1 MNIKGYVYMF
11 GEPPQNMANKLI
23 AWIRIQE
30 LHKHLTTQL
39 PFLLGTSIAWFVSG
53 RINWHVF
60 AISVIAIYFLTN
72 ACFISNEYFDY
83 ETDKINVE
91 RIGGDKVGVTT
102 TGGTRVLVEGLL
114 PRRQALIASIL
125 FFIAAIPLAILLQFH
140 FNTGVLTL
148 PIGLLA
154 GLMGLFYTA
163 PPIEASHRGLG
174 EAFLCINNAAIPV
187 FMGFYLQQGFSLLP
201 LVVALPWIIH
211 APAMKI
217 IREFPDY
224 EADLSANKRNLVV
237 IFGKERMAPV
247 YILMT
252 VCALIL
258 FIPVVFIVKGVVL
271 LLLLLPIFFLLRS
284 LIPMIRGEWKNK
296 EGLDVI
302 CKNGFIGM
310 LFILV
315 ALTGIFIL
323 EGLFVW
329 I

>member
-1 MNIKGYVYMF
+1 
-11 GEPPQNMANKLI
+11 MADKLI

-39 PFLLGTSIAWFVSG
+39 PFLLGTSIAWWFAG
-53 RINWHVF
+53 TLNWPVF
-60 AISVIAIYFLTN
+60 AISVIAVYFLTN

-83 ETDKINVE
+83 ETDKINVG
-91 RIGGDKVGVTT
+91 RIGGDEVGVTT

-114 PRRQALIASIL
+114 PSQQALIASII
-125 FFIAAIPLAILLQFH
+125 FFFAAIPLGILLQFH
-140 FNTGVLTL
+140 FKTGVLTI
-148 PIGLLA
+148 PIGILA
-154 GLMGLFYTA
+154 GLMGIFYTA
-163 PPIEASHRGLG
+163 PPIKASYRGFG
-174 EAFLCINNAAIPV
+174 EAFLCIDNAVIPV
-187 FMGFYLQQGFSLLP
+187 FMGFYLQQGISYWWLP

-224 EADLSANKRNLVV
+224 ESDLSANKRNLVV
-237 IFGKERMAPV
+237 IFGKEKMASI
-247 YILMT
+247 YILLT
-252 VCALIL
+252 VCALIM
-258 FIPVVFIVKGVVL
+258 FIPVIFIVKGVVTL
-271 LLLLLPIFFLLRS
+271 LLLVPTFFLLKS